1 MGSKQ
6 THVTVAEYIGAFFF
20 KYCSYGYGTTMAENA
35 EKGAEALLGAPCTG
49 TTSGRASI
57 LRYGFTDI
65 LPRYTGM
72 LRLVWQKGGREDMNT
87 AFYSFKE
94 QLVAAR
100 SM

>member
-1 MGSKQ
+1 
-6 THVTVAEYIGAFFF
+6 
-20 KYCSYGYGTTMAENA
+20 
-35 EKGAEALLGAPCTG
+35 
-49 TTSGRASI
+49 
-57 LRYGFTDI
+57 
-65 LPRYTGM
+65 M